1 MIKSIIQELKK
12 VYIHASITSLRFGLF
27 YGTLA
32 IIINFYILHYID
44 LEMIIESMIQ
54 FISVSCLIGYLNM
67 REYKCYNYNQVI
79 ILFAVSYFYFRDLFT
94 FLFNL

>member
-12 VYIHASITSLRFGLF
+12 VYIHASITSLRSGLF

-32 IIINFYILHYID
+32 IIIKFYILHYID

-54 FISVSCLIGYLNM
+54 FISASCLFSYLLK
-67 REYKCYNYNQVI
+67 REY
-79 ILFAVSYFYFRDLFT
+79 
-94 FLFNL
+94 